1 MSKTRQKHETQ
12 PDGLGL
18 LNFNSSFILSDSGW
32 FCSHLAN
39 FILALIDLT
48 NQTIGAKIVSD

>member
-1 MSKTRQKHETQ
+1 VTAAMSKTRQKHETQ

-18 LNFNSSFILSDSGW
+18 LNFNSSFIVSDSGW

-39 FILALIDLT
+39 FIFP
-48 NQTIGAKIVSD
+48 VE